1 MAPSGD
7 VKPIE
12 KIIVQVDSD
21 LEDLIPGYLEN
32 RKKDI
37 ESITEALKKDD
48 FETIRILGHRMKG
61 SGRGY
66 GFDAITDIGDS
77 LEQASKNKNSI
88 EIQKQA
94 NELSTYLKQV
104 EIVCQDD

>member
-32 RKKDI
+32 RNKDI
-37 ESITEALKKDD
+37 ESITEALRQND
-48 FETIRILGHRMKG
+48 FETISAKLFFAQD
-61 SGRGY
+61 GRW
-66 GFDAITDIGDS
+66 
-77 LEQASKNKNSI
+77 KV
-88 EIQKQA
+88 
-94 NELSTYLKQV
+94 YLKD
-104 EIVCQDD
+104 EH